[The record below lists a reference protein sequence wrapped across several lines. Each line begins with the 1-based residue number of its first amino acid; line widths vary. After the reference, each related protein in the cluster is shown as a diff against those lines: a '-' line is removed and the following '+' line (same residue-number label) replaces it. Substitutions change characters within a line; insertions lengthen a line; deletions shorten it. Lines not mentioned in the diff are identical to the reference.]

1 MTSTSVDM
9 ENLRDVLKFV
19 IQLLSSK
26 DEIYESTFCKLWFFL
41 DTQLSL
47 ESVWCSLWKEIM
59 RQV

>member
-26 DEIYESTFCKLWFFL
+26 DEIYKSTFCKLWFFL

-47 ESVWCSLWKEIM
+47 ESV
-59 RQV
+59 